1 LFTIRALLH
10 LRRARPRLFDKGAYE
25 VLPARGAHAEHVIA
39 VARRHSRSLVVAL
52 APRLTLGIAGP
63 GRFPIGQRVWDDTT
77 VILPDDVRPRLTDQL
92 TGITFESPRGRLR
105 VSDALGLLPVSV
117 LTELHD

>member
-1 LFTIRALLH
+1 
-10 LRRARPRLFDKGAYE
+10 
-25 VLPARGAHAEHVIA
+25 
-39 VARRHSRSLVVAL
+39 
-52 APRLTLGIAGP
+52 
-63 GRFPIGQRVWDDTT
+63 